1 MSRRTDSKANGAT
14 SPLIWALRLLVLGAV
29 LTCVFAAALM
39 LFARWQQ
46 ARLAGAVTV
55 DGGVASLNPL
65 ERVYLQSYLA
75 ANADLLAQP
84 VNITDD
90 AVLFTITPGQ
100 NANQIADNLQMV
112 GVISDAG
119 LFRAYL
125 RYYGLDARLEAGE
138 YRLQAGLTL
147 PELALT
153 LTQSYAQDVTVR
165 LLEGWRLAE
174 MARYLQRT
182 QPASVDASMFQILAE
197 TRAAA
202 AVQDFAFLASV
213 PPGASLEGF
222 LFPDTYRLPLDA
234 DAEDL
239 IQLMLQTFDERVT
252 PAMRQAFG
260 VQGLTVY
267 EAVTLASI
275 LEREAVIPEEQPLM
289 AGVFLNRLR
298 QGMKLQADPTVQYA
312 LGFQTD
318 AASWWKSPLTAADL
332 SVQSPY
338 NTYVFA
344 GLPPGPISNPGLSAL
359 QAVAE
364 PAPTDFLYFVVD
376 CTAARQGAHTF
387 SETYEE
393 HLAKVQRCR

>member
-1 MSRRTDSKANGAT
+1 
-14 SPLIWALRLLVLGAV
+14 
-29 LTCVFAAALM
+29 M